1 MFLVMIVDK
10 NLYLSKDEL
19 YRIVCEN
26 IKKYRIQRG
35 LTQQVLSEKIEMSH
49 EYLRQLES
57 QKGQKDFTF
66 YSLYKI
72 SLALDIPVDDFL
84 SRDGYKE

>member
-1 MFLVMIVDK
+1 MKSAIMNLVMRVDD
-10 NLYLSKDEL
+10 NVYFSKSEL
-19 YRIVCEN
+19 YRIVCGN

-35 LTQQVLSEKIEMSH
+35 ITQQVLSERIEMSH

-72 SLALDIPVDDFL
+72 AFVLDVPIDDFL
-84 SRDGYKE
+84 KP